1 MQKPQLM
8 RGVDYSTGA
17 HYVEVIQ
24 NRQVLFR
31 EDFSGDDAK
40 EQVADRYDDILR
52 FPKKYL
58 K

>member
-8 RGVDYSTGA
+8 RGIDYSTGD
-17 HYVEVIQ
+17 HYVELVG

-31 EDFSGDDAK
+31 ENFSGNDAK
-40 EQVADRYDDILR
+40 EQAADRYDDILR
-52 FPKKYL
+52 SPKKYL